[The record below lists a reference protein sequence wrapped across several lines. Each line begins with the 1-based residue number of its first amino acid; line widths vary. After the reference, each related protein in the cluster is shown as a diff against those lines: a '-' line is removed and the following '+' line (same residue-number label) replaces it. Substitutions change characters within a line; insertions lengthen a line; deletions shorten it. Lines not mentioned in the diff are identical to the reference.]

1 MGESAAVPWAPSQR
15 LCRTNTA
22 HLALCLQ
29 PPVEKVSLYF
39 KWFRWEQCLK
49 ETGKWLWNLVEAS
62 VRSQRAVF
70 LRTVIVLFLCD
81 ILFCLHYPRFF
92 LSFLWG
98 AESENIHTWWFFL
111 IFRAVPLTLHI
122 TAERILGVTCDP
134 SRFLGV
140 VWGGGARENGNNP
153 QVLLYSHHLPL
164 IGGRWGAGKYLIGWA
179 ESLNIQQFFFDLK

>member
-1 MGESAAVPWAPSQR
+1 MISLGTVFKRDRKVTLEPGGGVSEVTKGCVPQDSD
-15 LCRTNTA
+15 C
-22 HLALCLQ
+22 
-29 PPVEKVSLYF
+29 F
-39 KWFRWEQCLK
+39 
-49 ETGKWLWNLVEAS
+49 
-62 VRSQRAVF
+62 VF
-70 LRTVIVLFLCD
+70 VWRFVLFA
-81 ILFCLHYPRFF
+81 LFTFF

-122 TAERILGVTCDP
+122 TAERILGVTCDA

-164 IGGRWGAGKYLIGWA
+164 IGGRCGGGKYLIGWA

>member
-1 MGESAAVPWAPSQR
+1 M
-15 LCRTNTA
+15 
-22 HLALCLQ
+22 
-29 PPVEKVSLYF
+29 
-39 KWFRWEQCLK
+39 
-49 ETGKWLWNLVEAS
+49 
-62 VRSQRAVF
+62 
-70 LRTVIVLFLCD
+70 IVLFLCD
-81 ILFCLHYPRFF
+81 ILFCLHYPRFSSRF
-92 LSFLWG
+92 FGELRVKTY
-98 AESENIHTWWFFL
+98 IHGNFFL

-122 TAERILGVTCDP
+122 TAERILGTRDL